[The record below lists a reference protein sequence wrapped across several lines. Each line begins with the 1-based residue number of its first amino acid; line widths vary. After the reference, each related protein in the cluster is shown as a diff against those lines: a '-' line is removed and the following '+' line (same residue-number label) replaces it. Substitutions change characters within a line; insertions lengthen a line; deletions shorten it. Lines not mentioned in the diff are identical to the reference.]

1 MTEFGG
7 NFIYNEIYRDI
18 ESGRSQADDIH
29 TRFPP
34 EPNGYLHIGHA
45 KAICINFSIQEKFHG
60 KTNLRFDDTNPSKE
74 DTEFTDAIQEDIS
87 WLGFKW
93 DELYYASDYFDT
105 MYECAKEL
113 IAKGLAYV
121 DDQTQEEI
129 RQTRGNLIE
138 SGKESPYR
146 NRTPKENLAVFEQM
160 KNGCFEA
167 GEKVLR
173 AKIDMASPNMNMRDP
188 VIYRIL
194 KEPHHRCGDKWCIY
208 PMYDFAH
215 PIEDAI
221 ENISHS
227 LCSLEFEDHR
237 PLYDWVLANIDRF
250 KQNPPRQIEFA
261 RLNLTKT
268 VMSKRYL
275 KMLVDEGYA
284 DGWDDPRLPTICG
297 LRRRGVTPEA
307 IRNFC
312 EEIGVA
318 KADSTIEY
326 SQFEYFVRDDL
337 MKTSKRVMAVVDPLK
352 LTITNY
358 PENESEMLDIPYR
371 LDDETSETRK
381 VPFGRNLYIEKSD
394 FEEIPP
400 KKYFRLFPENEVRLM
415 GAYFVKCTGF
425 EKDENGNVVNVLCT
439 YDVKTKSGSGFNE
452 RKVKGTIHWVSADDN
467 VPVEI
472 HNLGNLLNEEAGGEN
487 FLDKI
492 NKNSLDIQEGFAEI
506 SLKETNPADRYQFVR
521 NGFYCA
527 DTKYCESGKLV
538 FNKTVGLKSSWAPE
552 KK

>member
-1 MTEFGG
+1 MSEAIG
-7 NFIYNEIYRDI
+7 NFIYNEINKDI
-18 ESGRSQADDIH
+18 ENGRSKADDIH

-74 DTEFTDAIQEDIS
+74 DTEYTEAIKEDIT

-93 DELYYASDYFDT
+93 DAMYYASDYFDK

-113 IAKGLAYV
+113 IKKGLAYV
-121 DDQTQEEI
+121 DDQDQETI
-129 RQTRGNLIE
+129 RQTRGNLTE

-146 NRTPKENLAVFEQM
+146 NRSIEENLELFEQM
-160 KNGCFEA
+160 KNKRFES
-167 GEKVLR
+167 GKKVLR
-173 AKIDMASPNMNMRDP
+173 AKINMSSPNMNMRDP
-188 VIYRIL
+188 VLYRIL
-194 KEPHHRCGDKWCIY
+194 YEKHHRCKDNWCIY

-221 ENISHS
+221 EHISHS

-237 PLYDWVLANIDRF
+237 PLYDWVLSNIDEF
-250 KQNPPRQIEFA
+250 KISPPRQIEFA

-275 KMLVDEGYA
+275 KMLVDENVV
-284 DGWDDPRLPTICG
+284 DGWDDPRLPTLCG
-297 LRRRGVTPEA
+297 LRRRGVPPQA

-318 KADSTIEY
+318 KADSTIDY
-326 SQFEYFVRDDL
+326 SQFEYFIRDDL
-337 MKTSKRVMAVVDPLK
+337 MQHSKRVMCVVDPLK

-358 PENESEMLDIPYR
+358 PENDTEILDIPFV
-371 LDDETSETRK
+371 LDDEDSLSRK
-381 VPFGRNLYIEKSD
+381 VPFGKYLYIERSD

-400 KKYFRLFPENEVRLM
+400 KKYFRLFTDNEVRLM

-425 EKDENGNVVNVLCT
+425 KKDENGKITEVLCT
-439 YDVKTKSGSGFNE
+439 YDEKTKSGSGFNE
-452 RKVKGTIHWVSADDN
+452 RKVKGTIHWVSADKN

-472 HNLGNLLNEEAGGEN
+472 RSFNDLLVEDTDSESL
-487 FLDKI
+487 LDRI
-492 NKNSLDIQEGFAEI
+492 NKDSLCIQNGFAEI
-506 SLKETNPADRYQFVR
+506 YLEGTKPNDKYQFVR

-527 DTKYCESGKLV
+527 DSKYCKADKLV
-538 FNKTVGLKSSWAPE
+538 FNKTVGMKSSWKPE